1 MVNRFIATGAPY
13 SFGGLS
19 LTARL
24 PRVVLSSLSIFT
36 ILRLSRSG
44 CQAGQAGWSSYR
56 DVTGRVR
63 AIYEAGLDRLA
74 QGGAQWFD
82 SAAEREIE
90 PSPSENGRRKAARS
104 GSTAPYW
111 CPSTG

>member
-1 MVNRFIATGAPY
+1 MVNRFIATGDPY

-44 CQAGQAGWSSYR
+44 CQAGWSSYR

-74 QGGAQWFD
+74 QG
-82 SAAEREIE
+82 AA
-90 PSPSENGRRKAARS
+90 
-104 GSTAPYW
+104 
-111 CPSTG
+111 